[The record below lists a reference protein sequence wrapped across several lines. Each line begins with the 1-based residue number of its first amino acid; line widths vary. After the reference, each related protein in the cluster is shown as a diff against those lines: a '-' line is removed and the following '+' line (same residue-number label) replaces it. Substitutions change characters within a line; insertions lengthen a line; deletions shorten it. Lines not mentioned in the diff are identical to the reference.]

1 MIYQYVYKIVPKGN
15 HLESDIYIGSTKQPL
30 SVRFSKHKHDY
41 KRYINGKYNYVS
53 VFKLFE
59 KYNINECEIKLIE
72 QFDNIEKQLLR
83 KYETYYIIN
92 MQCVNIK
99 KPLKNLDGI
108 TSGSY

>member
-41 KRYINGKYNYVS
+41 KRYIKGRYNYVS

-83 KYETYYIIN
+83 KYETYYIIT
-92 MQCVNIK
+92 V
-99 KPLKNLDGI
+99 
-108 TSGSY
+108 SYTHLTLPTKRIV